1 MGYRVGVD
9 IGGTFTDLAL
19 LDEETGALHWH
30 KVLTTPRA
38 PAEGALQGLR
48 ALCARVGGGL
58 EDITTLIHATTLV
71 TNAMIERK
79 GARTALLTT
88 EGFRDIL
95 EMGKEQRYDIYDLFL
110 RYPEPLVPRRWRI
123 GIPERM
129 TRDGTVRVPLD
140 VEAVRRAVR
149 ALVAEGVDSLAIVF
163 LHAYRN
169 PAHER
174 LAAAVVRE
182 EAPGLFL
189 SLSSEVCPEIGEFE
203 RTSTTVCNAYV
214 QPLVDRYLR
223 HLEEALAAEGFR
235 GRLLMMLSN
244 GTLATV
250 DTARRFPIRLLESG
264 PAAGALAVG
273 RISGRAGRRDL
284 VGLDMGGT
292 TAKIC
297 LVRDGR
303 PHVTTQMEVARV
315 HRFTPGSGLTVRTA
329 VVDMMEIGAGGGSIA
344 RADTMGLLR
353 VGPQSAGADPGPACY
368 GRGGTDVTVTD
379 ACVVL
384 GYFDPGAFLGGTMPL
399 DAAAAWGA
407 VDRLGRAL
415 GLDPVRAA
423 WGIFAV
429 VCESMAQ
436 AARLYLIERGQDP
449 RRFALVALGGA
460 GPAVAVRVARLLG
473 MRQVLVPP
481 ASGVASAVGLL
492 AAPAGFELGR
502 SLAGELY
509 HLDWSA
515 VEQALR
521 EMEAE
526 GRTLALAAGANE
538 DRVHV
543 ERRAGMRYLGQFHDL
558 EIPVPNPLPPDAAE
572 RLHVAFD
579 DAYAGQYGMA
589 LQGYP
594 VQALNWRVRVVGPA
608 PEVDMAAAV
617 RARGRATAKCK
628 GHRPIYLPPETAA
641 AGSPHVEGRF
651 AEVPVYGRYDLV
663 PGNTLVG
670 PAVIEEAEAT
680 TLLWS
685 GDLLTVD
692 PHYNL
697 VIELAVDAR
706 VADAGADRLGAAAS
720 VAPRDASREPKGGSA

>member
-19 LDEETGALHWH
+19 LDEGTGALHWH

-48 ALCARVGGGL
+48 ALCARVGGRM

-71 TNAMIERK
+71 TNAIIERK

-149 ALVAEGVDSLAIVF
+149 ALVAEGVESLAIVF

-182 EAPGLFL
+182 EAPGLSL

-244 GTLATV
+244 GTLATPE
-250 DTARRFPIRLLESG
+250 TARRLPIRLLESG

-273 RISGRAGRRDL
+273 HIGGRAGRRDL

-292 TAKIC
+292 TAKVC
-297 LVRDGR
+297 LVWDGR

-315 HRFTPGSGLTVRTA
+315 HRFTPGSGLTVRTP
-329 VVDMMEIGAGGGSIA
+329 VVDMIEIGAGGGSIA

-353 VGPQSAGADPGPACY
+353 VGPHSAGADPGPACY
-368 GRGGTDVTVTD
+368 GRGGTDATVTD

-399 DAAAAWGA
+399 NPAAARVA
-407 VDRLGRAL
+407 VERVGRSL
-415 GLDPVRAA
+415 GLGLVRAA

-492 AAPAGFELGR
+492 AAPVGFELGR
-502 SLAGELY
+502 SLAGEL
-509 HLDWSA
+509 HRLDWPA

-526 GRTLALAAGANE
+526 GRTLVLAAWPREGS
-538 DRVHV
+538 VHV
-543 ERRAGMRYLGQFHDL
+543 ERRAGIRYLGQFHDL
-558 EIPVPNPLPPDAAE
+558 EIPVPNPLPSDAAE
-572 RLHVAFD
+572 CLRVAFD
-579 DAYAGQYGMA
+579 DAYARQYGMA

-594 VQALNWRVRVVGPA
+594 VQALNWRVLVVGPA
-608 PEVDMAAAV
+608 PELDLAAAV
-617 RARGRATAKCK
+617 RARKRAAATCK
-628 GHRPIYLPPETAA
+628 GRRPIYLPPDADA
-641 AGSPHVEGRF
+641 PGGEGRF
-651 AEVPVYGRYDLV
+651 AEVPVYDRYELA
-663 PGNTLVG
+663 PGSTITG

-697 VIELAVDAR
+697 VIEPAIDAP
-706 VADAGADRLGAAAS
+706 VGDAGAGPLGAAAS
-720 VAPRDASREPKGGSA
+720 VASDDAARERKGGSA